1 MDIRLAVLSRGPRLY
16 STRRLVEEAK
26 KRGIDVFVAD
36 PMKFS
41 LYVADGSIDIQYM
54 GKPFIADAVIPR
66 IGHSITKHGV
76 ALLLSLIH
84 I

>member
-1 MDIRLAVLSRGPRLY
+1 MIRSTDIKLAVLSRGRDY

-26 KRGIDVFVAD
+26 KRGLDVFVAD

-54 GKPFIADAVIPR
+54 GEPFLADGSSKNR
-66 IGHSITKHGV
+66 SFDY
-76 ALLLSLIH
+76 
-84 I
+84 